1 MVTATK
7 IGLLHKLKQTYGLT
21 QLPAKWIGL
30 DGDASAESASQMAPA
45 QELTTGG
52 CGRVEAV
59 VTDISTADD
68 IAVKLVA
75 NYEFT
80 AYNSINAYFVAWS
93 SSPGNNM
100 TARHKLSANQNVGPE
115 DTMTIIF
122 IDHEAPQA

>member
-21 QLPAKWIGL
+21 TMPAKWIGL
-30 DGDASAESASQMAPA
+30 DGDSSAESASQQAPA

-59 VTDISTADD
+59 VTDVSTVSD
-68 IAVKLVA
+68 IALQLEA
-75 NYEFT
+75 SYEFS

-100 TARHKLSANQNVGPE
+100 TARHKLSSTQNVGPE
-115 DTMTIIF
+115 DTMTIKF
-122 IDHEAPQA
+122 TDHEVAA

>member
-21 QLPAKWIGL
+21 TMPAKWIGL
-30 DGDASAESASQMAPA
+30 DGDSSAESASQQAPA

-59 VTDISTADD
+59 VTDVSTASD
-68 IAVKLVA
+68 IAVQLVA

-80 AYNSINAYFVAWS
+80 ASNSIWAYFVAWS
-93 SSPGNNM
+93 SSAGNNM
-100 TARHKLSANQNVGPE
+100 TARHKLASVQNVG
-115 DTMTIIF
+115 
-122 IDHEAPQA
+122 